1 MTTPFPFVAGQVLT
15 AAQLN
20 SISELP
26 TRTLTA
32 TGNAVAADRYSRI
45 ILNGSSISYTVNSAT
60 FDVGEVVH
68 LYNINST
75 TATIAAGTG
84 GVTINAAAGLT
95 LAQYQSAI
103 LYAVS
108 STSFVLWKSAV
119 SVSTPGL
126 VYLTGASFTTATS
139 VSLPTNT
146 FTSTYRNYRLLF
158 TITAVTQDID
168 ITCRLRAS
176 GSDDTNAIYSTMLRG
191 INAVGT
197 ATDSTGNGQ
206 TSWNF
211 GETDVLTGPQYAID
225 VMSPQRAERT
235 TLVGNF
241 VSLDKAVTGFFAR
254 SGGWTFNSTGVY
266 DSLSVISSVASSMTG
281 YYRVFGYADS

>member
-75 TATIAAGTG
+75 AATIAAGTG

-95 LAQYQSAI
+95 LAQYQAAT

-108 STSFVLWKSAV
+108 STSFVLWKSDVTA
-119 SVSTPGL
+119 TPGAL
-126 VYLTGASFTTATS
+126 TLISTTTIGSAVASVTVSNAFSSTYDNYKITVNGGSNSAANYLLLQLGSTTANYYSGGQYTS
-139 VSLPTNT
+139 WGGTIAQVSQSNVSSWRIGDANSNSLIANVE
-146 FTSTYRNYRLLF
+146 LF
-158 TITAVTQDID
+158 NPNLARRTQ
-168 ITCRLRAS
+168 
-176 GSDDTNAIYSTMLRG
+176 YSSM
-191 INAVGT
+191 I
-197 ATDSTGNGQ
+197 ATVDNTGNGG
-206 TSWNF
+206 SFYW
-211 GETDVLTGPQYAID
+211 A
-225 VMSPQRAERT
+225 
-235 TLVGNF
+235 
-241 VSLDKAVTGFFAR
+241 GFQDSATQFTAFTILPG
-254 SGGWTFNSTGVY
+254 SGT
-266 DSLSVISSVASSMTG
+266 MTG
-281 YYRVFGYADS
+281 GTIRVYGYSN